1 MLRIWTETEIENEGG
16 GQGRLHLRL
25 EGQVRGAA
33 VTELERVAEDAIARG
48 LALEVDLGGVSFLD
62 PSGVALLRS
71 LRTRRVDL
79 SNCTPFTAEQLRS

>member
-1 MLRIWTETEIENEGG
+1 MLRIWTEHEGESG
-16 GQGRLHLRL
+16 GERRLHLRL

-33 VTELERVAEDAIARG
+33 VAELARVAEDAIGRG
-48 LALEVDLGGVSFLD
+48 LRIEVDLGGVTFLD

-79 SNCTPFTAEQLRS
+79 SNCSPFTAEQLRS